1 MIVYCCNNI
10 PLNKLE
16 SMELLIAAFQYFDK
30 VEYGYRGCNFLPLP
44 SMCIICCV
52 YFLLLLQL
60 QIVK

>member
-30 VEYGYRGCNFLPLP
+30 VEYGYRGCNFFT
-44 SMCIICCV
+44 SAKYV
-52 YFLLLLQL
+52 YFLLLLLLLQL